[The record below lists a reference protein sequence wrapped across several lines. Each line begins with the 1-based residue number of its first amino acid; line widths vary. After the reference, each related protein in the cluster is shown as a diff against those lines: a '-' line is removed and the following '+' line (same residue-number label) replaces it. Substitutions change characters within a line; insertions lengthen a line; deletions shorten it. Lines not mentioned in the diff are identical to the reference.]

1 MRTLRAPALRGITV
15 AVLGLG
21 LVAGLTSCNED
32 NGSGVAASP
41 SPAHV
46 ISVSGVGIVKVV
58 PDVLDLSV
66 GTEAFAPTAT
76 AALTNAGN
84 SANEMVKYLKSKDV
98 DAKDI
103 RTSQVFLSPTW
114 DYSDGSSRI
123 TGYQAS
129 VSVEIRIRKTDTATA
144 LLDGLTGIA
153 GNTLRLR
160 SLVWSVDDPS
170 KALDQA
176 REAAM
181 KDAINRAE
189 VLAKA
194 GDVRLGDVVSITE
207 SGQSVAPPVFDVP
220 GSDKGEGAAPN
231 VPFEPGTESI
241 TVNVSVIIE
250 LD

>member
-1 MRTLRAPALRGITV
+1 MQTLRVPALRGITV

-21 LVAGLTSCNED
+21 LVAGLASCNED
-32 NGSGVAASP
+32 NGSSVTQPPG
-41 SPAHV
+41 PAQV
-46 ISVSGVGIVKVV
+46 VTVSGVGIVKVV

-66 GTEAFAPTAT
+66 GSEAFAPTAT

-84 SANEMVKYLKSKDV
+84 SANEMVKYLKSKGI

-114 DYSDGSSRI
+114 DYGNGTSRI

-129 VSVEIRIRKTDTATA
+129 VNVEVRIRKTETATA

-160 SLVWSVDDPS
+160 SLAWSVDDPS

-207 SGQSVAPPVFDVP
+207 SSQSVMPPVYD
-220 GSDKGEGAAPN
+220 GSSGDKGEGATPN
-231 VPFEPGTESI
+231 VPVEPGTESI
-241 TVNVSVIIE
+241 SVNVSVIIE
-250 LD
+250 ID